1 MVYCYMADD
10 EFDRVMAELRA
21 WARQAEFG
29 EQKKL
34 AEQLGVAPQKLN
46 HWITGKKTPNVR
58 DGFKLQAFVYKL
70 KRRRFH

>member
-1 MVYCYMADD
+1 MADD

-58 DGFKLQAFVYKL
+58 DGFKLQAFVNKL

>member
-1 MVYCYMADD
+1 MVYCYMVDD

-58 DGFKLQAFVYKL
+58 DGFKLQAFVNKL